1 MKKFLADFKEFAM
14 RGNVL
19 ALAVGGIIGGAFKG
33 IVDSLVNDIISP
45 VIGIFAG
52 QNFSDKAVSV
62 GGASIAY
69 GAFITAVLNF
79 IIIAFVLF
87 LLVKSMNKLHDMVKK
102 PGELHD
108 MVKKPGEKKEPRKCP
123 YCLSVI
129 PDKATRCPCCTSELP
144 GAEK

>member
-1 MKKFLADFKEFAM
+1 MERTGIFYMKKFLAEFKEFAM
-14 RGNVL
+14 RGNVMD
-19 ALAVGGIIGGAFKG
+19 LAVGVIIGGAFKG
-33 IVDSLVNDIISP
+33 IFSP
-45 VIGIFAG
+45 VIGILAG
-52 QNFSDKAVSV
+52 QNFSDKALNI

-69 GAFITAVLNF
+69 GAFITSVLNF

-102 PGELHD
+102 PE
-108 MVKKPGEKKEPRKCP
+108 EKKEPRKCP

-129 PDKATRCPCCTSELP
+129 PDEATRCPHCTSELP

>member
-1 MKKFLADFKEFAM
+1 MERTGIFYMKKFLAEFKEFAM
-14 RGNVL
+14 RGNVMD
-19 ALAVGGIIGGAFKG
+19 LAVGVIIGGAFKG

-45 VIGIFAG
+45 VIGILAG
-52 QNFSDKAVSV
+52 QNFSDKALNI

-69 GAFITAVLNF
+69 GAFITSVLNF

-102 PGELHD
+102 PE
-108 MVKKPGEKKEPRKCP
+108 EKKEPRKCP

-129 PDKATRCPCCTSELP
+129 PDEATRCPHCTSELP
-144 GAEK
+144 RAEK

>member
-1 MKKFLADFKEFAM
+1 MERTGIFYMKKFLAEFKEFAM
-14 RGNVL
+14 RGNVMD
-19 ALAVGGIIGGAFKG
+19 LAVGVIIGGAFKG

-45 VIGIFAG
+45 VIGILAG
-52 QNFSDKAVSV
+52 QNFSDKALNI

-69 GAFITAVLNF
+69 GAFITSVLNF
-79 IIIAFVLF
+79 IIIAF

-102 PGELHD
+102 PE
-108 MVKKPGEKKEPRKCP
+108 EKKEPRKCP

-129 PDKATRCPCCTSELP
+129 PDEATRCPHCTSELP

>member
-1 MKKFLADFKEFAM
+1 MERTGIFYMKKFLAEFKEFAM
-14 RGNVL
+14 RGNVMD
-19 ALAVGGIIGGAFKG
+19 LAVGVIIGGAFKG

-45 VIGIFAG
+45 VIGILAG
-52 QNFSDKAVSV
+52 QNFSDKALNI

-69 GAFITAVLNF
+69 GAFITSVLNF

-102 PGELHD
+102 PE
-108 MVKKPGEKKEPRKCP
+108 EKKEPHKCP

-129 PDKATRCPCCTSELP
+129 PDEATRCPHCTSELP

>member
-1 MKKFLADFKEFAM
+1 MSNLNNVMKEFKAFILK
-14 RGNVL
+14 GNIIDM
-19 ALAVGGIIGGAFKG
+19 AVGVIIGGAFKG

-45 VIGIFAG
+45 VIGILAG
-52 QNFSDKAVSV
+52 QNFSDKALNI

-69 GAFITAVLNF
+69 GAFITSVLNF

-102 PGELHD
+102 PE
-108 MVKKPGEKKEPRKCP
+108 EKKEPRKCP

-129 PDKATRCPCCTSELP
+129 PDEATRCPHCTSELP

>member
-1 MKKFLADFKEFAM
+1 MKKFLAEFKEFAM
-14 RGNVL
+14 RGNVMD
-19 ALAVGGIIGGAFKG
+19 LAVGVIIGGAFKG

-45 VIGIFAG
+45 VIGILAG
-52 QNFSDKAVSV
+52 QNFSDKTVNV
-62 GGASIAY
+62 GGASIV
-69 GAFITAVLNF
+69 AFITAVLNF

-102 PGELHD
+102 PE
-108 MVKKPGEKKEPRKCP
+108 EKKEPRKCP

-129 PDKATRCPCCTSELP
+129 PDEATRCPHCTSELP

>member
-1 MKKFLADFKEFAM
+1 MY
-14 RGNVL
+14 
-19 ALAVGGIIGGAFKG
+19 LAVGVIIGGAFKG

-45 VIGIFAG
+45 VIGILAG
-52 QNFSDKAVSV
+52 QNFSDKALNI

-69 GAFITAVLNF
+69 GAFITSVLNF

-102 PGELHD
+102 PE
-108 MVKKPGEKKEPRKCP
+108 EKKEPRKCP

-129 PDKATRCPCCTSELP
+129 PDEATRCPHCTSELP

>member
-1 MKKFLADFKEFAM
+1 MERTGIFYMKKFLAEFKEFAM
-14 RGNVL
+14 RGNVMD
-19 ALAVGGIIGGAFKG
+19 LAVGVIIGGAFKG
-33 IVDSLVNDIISP
+33 IVDSLV
-45 VIGIFAG
+45 IGILAG
-52 QNFSDKAVSV
+52 QNFSDKALNI

-69 GAFITAVLNF
+69 GAFITSVLNF

-102 PGELHD
+102 PE
-108 MVKKPGEKKEPRKCP
+108 EKKEPRKCP

-129 PDKATRCPCCTSELP
+129 PDEATRCPHCTSELP